1 MLEIEEEERKEE
13 LEIQKIENEFEKRMK
28 EINI

>member
-1 MLEIEEEERKEE
+1 MLEIEEERKEE